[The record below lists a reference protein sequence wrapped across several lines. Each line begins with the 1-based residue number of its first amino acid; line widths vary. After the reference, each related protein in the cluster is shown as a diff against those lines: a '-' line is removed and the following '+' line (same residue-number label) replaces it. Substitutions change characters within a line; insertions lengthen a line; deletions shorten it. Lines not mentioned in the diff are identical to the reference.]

1 MINADT
7 QMSGGIPQTCSFSSS
22 YVQPNHLQSLINF
35 VEGIPQMAGRT
46 QVSPNAGDNNVSFS
60 LFLLK

>member
-1 MINADT
+1 
-7 QMSGGIPQTCSFSSS
+7 MSSVGGIQQACLFSSS
-22 YVQPNHLQSLINF
+22 CVQPNHLQSLINF

-46 QVSPNAGDNNVSFS
+46 QVSPNAGDTNVSLS